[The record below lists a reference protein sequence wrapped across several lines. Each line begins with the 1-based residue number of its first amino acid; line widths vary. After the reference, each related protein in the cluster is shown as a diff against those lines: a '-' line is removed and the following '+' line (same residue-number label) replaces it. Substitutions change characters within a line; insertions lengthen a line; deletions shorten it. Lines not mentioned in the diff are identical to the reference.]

1 MLDQWLREPEPFWD
15 EFYADRQRS
24 IPFFIQAPD
33 ENVVRYFEANQV
45 KVGRYLELGCGPGRN
60 ALYFAE
66 KGCEVDAVDLSSTTL
81 KWAKERADKANLKI
95 NFIHKNVF
103 ELDIQEGTYDFVYDS
118 GCFHHIA
125 PHRRTSYVELV
136 SKALKPQ
143 GRFALTCFLKGGQLG
158 GAVISDW
165 EVYRRRSLQG
175 GLGFTDESLRSIF
188 SDLQVIDVSPM
199 QIIEQPSTQFGV
211 PDFLTGLFQ
220 KQSDKGRKAVMSTS
234 HNGF

>member
-1 MLDQWLREPEPFWD
+1 M
-15 EFYADRQRS
+15 
-24 IPFFIQAPD
+24 
-33 ENVVRYFEANQV
+33 
-45 KVGRYLELGCGPGRN
+45 
-60 ALYFAE
+60 
-66 KGCEVDAVDLSSTTL
+66 
-81 KWAKERADKANLKI
+81 
-95 NFIHKNVF
+95 
-103 ELDIQEGTYDFVYDS
+103 
-118 GCFHHIA
+118 
-125 PHRRTSYVELV
+125 V

-220 KQSDKGRKAVMSTS
+220 KQS
-234 HNGF
+234 